1 MNEYFTDFSNEP
13 LGNIPRDNPNW
24 IVDQNPGNYIAFAP
38 DHHGCI
44 WIKADNKGQV
54 FIRCR
59 QYEPGASVVESLTRV
74 IVWTNNHSIGSY
86 GILGHRYE
94 RSAPYGLT
102 LGYIPSYGRLSLF
115 LNDDTRNEGIAYYHY
130 NWLLNTPYWVRFRSD
145 NNRQYAK
152 IWRDGEAE
160 PANWQIDA
168 IRKQDYNGGEIG
180 LVNYTGRPGGVGV
193 TYTQYSFATGG
204 ASAPRAQNAIA
215 IQGSAR
221 IERVDADVIR
231 GKAVINKNVATQ
243 IKGRAD
249 ILKSVTTSII
259 GKSKVIT
266 GVNKDIQ
273 LKGKARLNKYQTKQ
287 ISGKSVVSVYVKQ
300 AFIKGRSRIHIQPS
314 LILLGSAVVAGEATT
329 TIKGLS
335 RIYGV
340 YTASLKGKS
349 VLRRPPR
356 PMSPQHW
363 RNADTHSPTK
373 WQGVTTKPQHWRN
386 ADTHSPT
393 KWQEQ

>member
-1 MNEYFTDFSNEP
+1 MNEYFTDFFNEP
-13 LGNIPRDNPNW
+13 PGNIPRDNPNW
-24 IVDQNPGNYIAFAP
+24 IVDQNPGNYIAFTP
-38 DHHGCI
+38 DQHGCI
-44 WIKADNKGQV
+44 FIKADNKGQV

-74 IVWTNNHSIGSY
+74 IVWTSILSVGSY

-130 NWLLNTPYWVRFRSD
+130 NWSLNTPYWVRFRSD

-180 LVNYTGRPGGVGV
+180 LVNYTGRPGGVSV
-193 TYTQYSFATGG
+193 VYTQYSFATGG
-204 ASAPRAQNAIA
+204 ASAPRSQNAIA

-221 IERVDADVIR
+221 IERVNADTIC
-231 GKAVINKNVATQ
+231 GKAAINKNMSTQ
-243 IKGRAD
+243 LSGRAD
-249 ILKSVTTSII
+249 ILKSVTTLIV
-259 GKSKVIT
+259 GKSKIVT

-273 LKGKARLNKYQTKQ
+273 LRGKARLNKYQTKQ

-300 AFIKGRSRIHIQPS
+300 VFIKGGARIHIQPS
-314 LILLGSAVVAGEATT
+314 LILLGSAVVANEATA

-373 WQGVTTKPQHWRN
+373 WQ
-386 ADTHSPT
+386 
-393 KWQEQ
+393 EQ

>member
-13 LGNIPRDNPNW
+13 PGNIPMDNPNW
-24 IVDQNPGNYIAFAP
+24 IVDQNPGNYIAFTP
-38 DHHGCI
+38 DQHGCI

-74 IVWTNNHSIGSY
+74 IVWTNNHSVGSY

-204 ASAPRAQNAIA
+204 ASAPRSQNAIA

-221 IERVDADVIR
+221 IERLDVTAIR
-231 GKAVINKNVATQ
+231 GNATISKNVATQ

-249 ILKSVTTSII
+249 ILKSVTASIV
-259 GKSKVIT
+259 GKSKIIT

-273 LKGKARLNKYQTKQ
+273 LKGKARINKYQTKQ
-287 ISGKSVVSVYVKQ
+287 ISGKSVVSVYVNQ
-300 AFIKGRSRIHIQPS
+300 VFIKGRSRIHIQPS
-314 LILLGSAVVAGEATT
+314 LILLGSAVVANEATT
-329 TIKGLS
+329 TINGAS

-373 WQGVTTKPQHWRN
+373 WQ
-386 ADTHSPT
+386 
-393 KWQEQ
+393 EQ

>member
-1 MNEYFTDFSNEP
+1 M
-13 LGNIPRDNPNW
+13 
-24 IVDQNPGNYIAFAP
+24 
-38 DHHGCI
+38 
-44 WIKADNKGQV
+44 
-54 FIRCR
+54 
-59 QYEPGASVVESLTRV
+59 
-74 IVWTNNHSIGSY
+74 
-86 GILGHRYE
+86 
-94 RSAPYGLT
+94 T

-115 LNDDTRNEGIAYYHY
+115 LYDDTRNEGIAYYHY

-180 LVNYTGRPGGVGV
+180 LVNYTGRPGGVDV

-204 ASAPRAQNAIA
+204 ASAPRAQNTVA
-215 IQGSAR
+215 IQGSSR
-221 IERVDADVIR
+221 IERVDIDTISGNAT
-231 GKAVINKNVATQ
+231 INKNVATQ
-243 IKGRAD
+243 IKGKAD
-249 ILKSVTTSII
+249 ILKSVTASIV
-259 GKSKVIT
+259 GKSKITT
-266 GVNKDIQ
+266 GVNKDVQ
-273 LKGKARLNKYQTKQ
+273 LKGKARINKYQTKQ
-287 ISGKSVVSVYVKQ
+287 ISGKSIVSVYVNQ
-300 AFIKGRSRIHIQPS
+300 TFIKGRSKIHIQPS
-314 LILLGSAVVAGEATT
+314 LILLGSAVIANEATT
-329 TIKGLS
+329 TIKGAS

-340 YTASLKGKS
+340 FTASLNGKS

-363 RNADTHSPTK
+363 RNADVHSPTK

-386 ADTHSPT
+386 ADVHSPTKWQGVTTKPQHWRNADVHSPT

>member
-13 LGNIPRDNPNW
+13 SGNISRDNPNW
-24 IVDQNPGNYIAFAP
+24 IVDQDPGNHIAFTP
-38 DHHGCI
+38 DQHGCI

-74 IVWTNNHSIGSY
+74 IVWTSNQNVGSY
-86 GILGHRYE
+86 GILGHRYS
-94 RSAPYGLT
+94 RSAPQGLT
-102 LGYIPSYGRLSLF
+102 LAYIPSYGRLSLF

-130 NWLLNTPYWVRFRSD
+130 NWSLSTPYWVRFRSD

-160 PANWQIDA
+160 PASWQIDA

-180 LVNYTGRPGGVGV
+180 LVNYTGRPGEVGV

-221 IERVDADVIR
+221 IECLDVTAIR
-231 GKAVINKNVATQ
+231 GNATINKNMSTQ
-243 IKGRAD
+243 LSGRAD
-249 ILKSVTTSII
+249 ILKSVTASIV
-259 GKSKVIT
+259 GKSKIIT
-266 GVNKDIQ
+266 GVNKDVQ
-273 LKGKARLNKYQTKQ
+273 LKGKARINKYQTKQ
-287 ISGKSVVSVYVKQ
+287 ISGRSVVSVYVNQ
-300 AFIKGRSRIHIQPS
+300 IFIKGKSRVHIQPS
-314 LILLGSAVVAGEATT
+314 LILLGSAVIANEATT
-329 TIKGLS
+329 TIKGSS

-340 YTASLKGKS
+340 FTASLKGKS

-363 RNADTHSPTK
+363 RNADTHSPT
-373 WQGVTTKPQHWRN
+373 R
-386 ADTHSPT
+386 
-393 KWQEQ
+393 WQEQ

>member
-13 LGNIPRDNPNW
+13 PGNIPRDNPNW
-24 IVDQNPGNYIAFAP
+24 IVDQNPGNYIAFTP
-38 DHHGCI
+38 DQHGCI

-74 IVWTNNHSIGSY
+74 IVWTSTQSVGSY

-130 NWLLNTPYWVRFRSD
+130 NWSLSTPYWVRFRSD

-180 LVNYTGRPGGVGV
+180 LVNYTGRPGGVSV

-221 IERVDADVIR
+221 IERLDITVI
-231 GKAVINKNVATQ
+231 GGNATINKNVATQ

-287 ISGKSVVSVYVKQ
+287 ISGKSVVSVYVNQ
-300 AFIKGRSRIHIQPS
+300 VFIKGRSRIHIQPS
-314 LILLGSAVVAGEATT
+314 LILLGSAVVANEATT
-329 TIKGLS
+329 TINGAS

-340 YTASLKGKS
+340 CTASLKGKS

-373 WQGVTTKPQHWRN
+373 WQGATTKPQHW
-386 ADTHSPT
+386 
-393 KWQEQ
+393 WQEQ

>member
-1 MNEYFTDFSNEP
+1 MDEYFTDFSNEP
-13 LGNIPRDNPNW
+13 PGNIPRDNPNW
-24 IVDQNPGNYIAFAP
+24 IVDQNPGNYIAFTA
-38 DHHGCI
+38 DQHGCI

-59 QYEPGASVVESLTRV
+59 QYKPGASVVESLTRV
-74 IVWTNNHSIGSY
+74 IVWTNNQNVGSY
-86 GILGHRYE
+86 GILGHRYS
-94 RSAPYGLT
+94 RSDPYGLT
-102 LGYIPSYGRLSLF
+102 LAYIPSHGRLSLF
-115 LNDDTRNEGIAYYHY
+115 LYDDTRNEGIAYYHY
-130 NWLLNTPYWVRFRSD
+130 NWSLSTPYWVRFRSD

-160 PANWQIDA
+160 PGNWQIDA
-168 IRKQDYNGGEIG
+168 IREQDYNGGEIG

-193 TYTQYSFATGG
+193 IYTQYSFAVGG
-204 ASAPRAQNAIA
+204 ASAPRSQNAIA

-221 IERVDADVIR
+221 IEHLDITVIR
-231 GKAVINKNVATQ
+231 GNATINKNVATQ
-243 IKGRAD
+243 IKGKAD

-259 GKSKVIT
+259 GKSKIVT

-273 LKGKARLNKYQTKQ
+273 LRGRARLNKYQTKQ
-287 ISGKSVVSVYVKQ
+287 ISGKSIVSVYVNQ
-300 AFIKGRSRIHIQPS
+300 VFIKGKSRIHIQPS
-314 LILLGSAVVAGEATT
+314 LILLGSAVVANEAII
-329 TIKGLS
+329 TIKGVS

-340 YTASLKGKS
+340 FTASLKGKS

-373 WQGVTTKPQHWRN
+373 WQGVTLKPQHWRN

>member
-13 LGNIPRDNPNW
+13 PGNISRDNPNW
-24 IVDQNPGNYIAFAP
+24 IVDQNPGNYIAFAT
-38 DHHGCI
+38 DQHGCI

-74 IVWTNNHSIGSY
+74 IVWTSNQNVGSY

-115 LNDDTRNEGIAYYHY
+115 LNDDTRNEGISYYHY
-130 NWLLNTPYWVRFRSD
+130 NWLLGTPYWVRFRSD
-145 NNRQYAK
+145 NSRQYAK
-152 IWRDGEAE
+152 IWRDGESE

-204 ASAPRAQNAIA
+204 ASAPRSQNAIA

-221 IERVDADVIR
+221 IERLDVTAIR
-231 GKAVINKNVATQ
+231 GNATISKNVAAQ
-243 IKGRAD
+243 IKGKAD
-249 ILKSVTTSII
+249 ILKPVTASIV
-259 GKSKVIT
+259 GKSKIIT
-266 GVNKDIQ
+266 DVNKDIQ
-273 LKGKARLNKYQTKQ
+273 LKGKARINKYQTKQ
-287 ISGKSVVSVYVKQ
+287 ISGKSVVSVYVNQ
-300 AFIKGRSRIHIQPS
+300 VFIKGRSRIHIQPS
-314 LILLGSAVVAGEATT
+314 LILLGSAVVANEATT
-329 TIKGLS
+329 TINGAS

-356 PMSPQHW
+356 PM
-363 RNADTHSPTK
+363 T
-373 WQGVTTKPQHWRN
+373 PQHWRN

>member
-13 LGNIPRDNPNW
+13 PGNIPRDNPNW

-74 IVWTNNHSIGSY
+74 IVWTSNQNLGSY

-130 NWLLNTPYWVRFRSD
+130 NWSLTTPYWVRFRSD

-168 IRKQDYNGGEIG
+168 VRNQDYNGGEIG
-180 LVNYTGRPGGVGV
+180 LVNYTGRPGEVSV

-204 ASAPRAQNAIA
+204 ASAPRSQNTIA
-215 IQGSAR
+215 IQGSVR
-221 IERVDADVIR
+221 IERVNFDIIR
-231 GKAVINKNVATQ
+231 GKAVINKNMSTQ
-243 IKGRAD
+243 LSGKAD
-249 ILKSVTTSII
+249 ILKSVTAAIV

-287 ISGKSVVSVYVKQ
+287 ISGKSVISVYVKQ
-300 AFIKGRSRIHIQPS
+300 AFIKGRARIYIQPS
-314 LILLGSAVVAGEATT
+314 LILLGSAVVANEATT
-329 TIKGLS
+329 TIKGAS

-373 WQGVTTKPQHWRN
+373 WQ
-386 ADTHSPT
+386 
-393 KWQEQ
+393 EQ

>member
-13 LGNIPRDNPNW
+13 PGNIPRDNPNW
-24 IVDQNPGNYIAFAP
+24 IVDQNPGNYIAFTP
-38 DHHGCI
+38 DQHGCI

-74 IVWTNNHSIGSY
+74 IVWTNNHSVGSY

-180 LVNYTGRPGGVGV
+180 LVNYTGRPGGVSV

-204 ASAPRAQNAIA
+204 ASAPRSQNAIA

-221 IERVDADVIR
+221 IERLDFTAIR
-231 GKAVINKNVATQ
+231 GNATISKNVAAQ
-243 IKGRAD
+243 IKGKAD
-249 ILKSVTTSII
+249 ILKPVTASIV
-259 GKSKVIT
+259 GKSKIIT

-273 LKGKARLNKYQTKQ
+273 LKGKARINKYQTKQ
-287 ISGKSVVSVYVKQ
+287 ISGKSVVSVYVNQ
-300 AFIKGRSRIHIQPS
+300 VFIKGRSRIHIQPS
-314 LILLGSAVVAGEATT
+314 LILLGSAVVANEATT
-329 TIKGLS
+329 TINGAS

-356 PMSPQHW
+356 PML
-363 RNADTHSPTK
+363 
-373 WQGVTTKPQHWRN
+373 PQHWRN

>member
-38 DHHGCI
+38 DCHGCI

-74 IVWTNNHSIGSY
+74 IVWTDNHSVGSY

-204 ASAPRAQNAIA
+204 ASAPRSQNAIT

-221 IERVDADVIR
+221 IECLDLTVIR
-231 GKAVINKNVATQ
+231 GNATINKNVATQ

>member
-1 MNEYFTDFSNEP
+1 MNEYFTDFSEEP
-13 LGNIPRDNPNW
+13 LGNISRNNPNW

-38 DHHGCI
+38 DQRGCI

-59 QYEPGASVVESLTRV
+59 QYEPGASIVESLTRV
-74 IVWTNNHSIGSY
+74 IVWTSAQNVGSY
-86 GILGHRYE
+86 GILGHRYS
-94 RSAPYGLT
+94 RSAPQGLS
-102 LGYIPSYGRLSLF
+102 LAYIPSYNNLSLF
-115 LNDDTRNEGIAYYHY
+115 LYDDTRNEGIAYYNY

-145 NNRQYAK
+145 NNYQYAK
-152 IWRDGEAE
+152 IWRDGESE
-160 PANWQIDA
+160 PANWQINA
-168 IRKQDYNGGEIG
+168 VRKFGDNSGEIG
-180 LVNYTGRPGGVGV
+180 LVNYTGIPGGVGV

-204 ASAPRAQNAIA
+204 ASAPRSQNAIA
-215 IQGSAR
+215 IQGSVR
-221 IERVDADVIR
+221 IERVNGNVIR
-231 GKAVINKNVATQ
+231 GNATINKNVATQ
-243 IKGRAD
+243 IKGKAD
-249 ILKSVTTSII
+249 ILKPVTASIV

-287 ISGKSVVSVYVKQ
+287 ISGKSIVSVYVNQ
-300 AFIKGRSRIHIQPS
+300 TFIKGKSRIHIQPS
-314 LILLGSAVVAGEATT
+314 LILLGSAVVANEATA
-329 TIKGLS
+329 TINGSS

-340 YTASLKGKS
+340 FTASLKGKS